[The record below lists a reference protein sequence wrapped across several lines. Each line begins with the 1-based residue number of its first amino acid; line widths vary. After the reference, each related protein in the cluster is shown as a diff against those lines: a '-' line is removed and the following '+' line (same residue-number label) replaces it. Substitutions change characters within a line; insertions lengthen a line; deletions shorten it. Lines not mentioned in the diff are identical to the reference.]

1 MKKYV
6 FFILLFLLM
15 TNIKAIEYKE
25 YSKGE
30 AFNYNGVEFYVLE
43 DSDYTEIQFIINKKD
58 TIDIRGS

>member
-6 FFILLFLLM
+6 FFILLFLLI
-15 TNIKAIEYKE
+15 TKIKAIEYKE
-25 YSKGE
+25 YNKGDL
-30 AFNYNGVEFYVLE
+30 FNYNGVEFYVLE